1 MRRQLLSPSPS
12 NLIWWELLAGL
23 KPSLPAQTLSGL
35 PQLQLC
41 VVHKPIPH
49 HFTLLST
56 HHLLPNVPYN
66 NLTFIE
72 STPGSSE
79 DLALSQNPHDSS
91 GVTSAIMILI
101 SLVLDKCTQAEG
113 S

>member
-72 STPGSSE
+72 SMPGTVLRLSRC
-79 DLALSQNPHDSS
+79 LRLLMTALELHP
-91 GVTSAIMILI
+91 L
-101 SLVLDKCTQAEG
+101 L
-113 S
+113 